1 MSYAF
6 KKIGA
11 TNILENAPD
20 NANVVC
26 EVNGEVNRVP
36 ATKIGGG
43 IKVAIIRAVSD
54 ENGSRTFSC
63 DNMTYEEAVDYLT
76 NGVPFLIFISSEET
90 YMIAIRVSYDGT
102 SIINIITAD
111 YSIKWTSAGFAIPN
125 PGGSEQEQLKEEI
138 I

>member
-26 EVNGEVNRVP
+26 EVGGEVNRVP

-43 IKVAIIRAVSD
+43 GIKVAIIKRA
-54 ENGSRTFSC
+54 GSGYSC
-63 DNMTYEEAVDYLT
+63 DNMTYEEAVEYLT
-76 NGVPFLIFISSEET
+76 NGVPFLIYIS
-90 YMIAIRVSYDGT
+90 YGT
-102 SIINIITAD
+102 RYTIVVTAE
-111 YSIKWTSAGFAIPN
+111 YSSSNDRIDFADKDDMGKTIVFHWTSTGISAG
-125 PGGSEQEQLKEEI
+125 GLS
-138 I
+138 

>member
-43 IKVAIIRAVSD
+43 GIKVAIIKQTG
-54 ENGSRTFSC
+54 NTYSC
-63 DNMTYEEAVDYLT
+63 DNMTYEEAVEYLT
-76 NGVPFLIFISSEET
+76 NGVPFLVFLFNGAE
-90 YMIAIRVSYDGT
+90 YMMARGVYYDGT
-102 SIINIITAD
+102 SKIKVYAATNLNKNRT
-111 YSIKWTSAGFAIPN
+111 YSWTSAGITD
-125 PGGSEQEQLKEEI
+125 STVS
-138 I
+138 

>member
-26 EVNGEVNRVP
+26 EVDGEVNRVP

-43 IKVAIIRAVSD
+43 GIKVAIIKQT
-54 ENGSRTFSC
+54 GSNYSC
-63 DNMTYEEAVDYLT
+63 DNMAYEEAVEYLT
-76 NGVPFLIFISSEET
+76 NGVPFLIFIFDGAEYT
-90 YMIAIRVSYDGT
+90 IARGASYDGT
-102 SIINIITAD
+102 SRIEVYAANPSNLNRA
-111 YSIKWTSAGFAIPN
+111 YSWTSAGFTAPTI
-125 PGGSEQEQLKEEI
+125 S
-138 I
+138 

>member
-43 IKVAIIRAVSD
+43 GIKFAIIKQTG
-54 ENGSRTFSC
+54 NTYSC
-63 DNMTYEEAVDYLT
+63 DNMTYEKAVEYLT
-76 NGVPFLIFISSEET
+76 NGVPFLIYIFYGTRYTIVAKAEYSSSNDR
-90 YMIAIRVSYDGT
+90 IDF
-102 SIINIITAD
+102 AD
-111 YSIKWTSAGFAIPN
+111 IDDMGKTIVFHWTSTGISAGGI
-125 PGGSEQEQLKEEI
+125 S
-138 I
+138 

>member
-43 IKVAIIRAVSD
+43 GIKVAIIKQT
-54 ENGSRTFSC
+54 GSAYSC
-63 DNMTYEEAVDYLT
+63 DNMTYEEAVEYLT
-76 NGVPFLIFISSEET
+76 NGVPFLIFIFDDT
-90 YMIAIRVSYDGT
+90 QYKIARGISYDGT
-102 SIINIITAD
+102 SKIEVYAATSSNSNRT
-111 YSIKWTSAGFAIPN
+111 YSWTSAGITAATL
-125 PGGSEQEQLKEEI
+125 S
-138 I
+138 

>member
-43 IKVAIIRAVSD
+43 GIKVAIIKQTG
-54 ENGSRTFSC
+54 NTYSC
-63 DNMTYEEAVDYLT
+63 DNMTYEEAVEYLT
-76 NGVPFLIFISSEET
+76 NGVPFLIFIFGGAGYE
-90 YMIAIRVSYDGT
+90 IARGANYNGT
-102 SIINIITAD
+102 SKIEVYVATSSNSNRT
-111 YSIKWTSAGFAIPN
+111 YSWTSAGIAEM
-125 PGGSEQEQLKEEI
+125 SEA
-138 I
+138 

>member
-43 IKVAIIRAVSD
+43 GIKVAIIKHT
-54 ENGSRTFSC
+54 GSGYSC
-63 DNMTYEEAVDYLT
+63 DNMTYEEAVEYLT
-76 NGVPFLIFISSEET
+76 NGVPFLIFIFNGAEYT
-90 YMIAIRVSYDGT
+90 IARGVSYDGPSRIKVYAVT
-102 SIINIITAD
+102 SLNDNRT
-111 YSIKWTSAGFAIPN
+111 YSWTSAGITAVEP
-125 PGGSEQEQLKEEI
+125 L
-138 I
+138 

>member
-26 EVNGEVNRVP
+26 EVAGEVNRVP

-43 IKVAIIRAVSD
+43 GIKVAIIKH
-54 ENGSRTFSC
+54 NTGNTYSC
-63 DNMTYEEAVDYLT
+63 DNMTYEEAVEYLT
-76 NGVPFLIFISSEET
+76 NGVPFLIYIFNGAEYT
-90 YMIAIRVSYDGT
+90 IARGVFYDGT
-102 SIINIITAD
+102 SKIEVYAATSSNSNRK
-111 YSIKWTSAGFAIPN
+111 YYWTSAGFTAATV
-125 PGGSEQEQLKEEI
+125 S
-138 I
+138 

>member
-11 TNILENAPD
+11 TNILETAPD

-43 IKVAIIRAVSD
+43 GIKVAIIRQT
-54 ENGSRTFSC
+54 GSAYSC
-63 DNMTYEEAVDYLT
+63 DNVTYEEAVEYLT
-76 NGVPFLIFISSEET
+76 NGVPFLIFIFNGAE
-90 YMIAIRVSYDGT
+90 YMLARGAYYDGT
-102 SIINIITAD
+102 SKIEVYAANVLNKAKK
-111 YSIKWTSAGFAIPN
+111 YEWTSAGITDVTV
-125 PGGSEQEQLKEEI
+125 S
-138 I
+138 

>member
-43 IKVAIIRAVSD
+43 GIKVAIIKQT
-54 ENGSRTFSC
+54 GSNYSC
-63 DNMTYEEAVDYLT
+63 DNMTYEEAVEYLT
-76 NGVPFLIFISSEET
+76 NGVPFLIFIFGGAGYE
-90 YMIAIRVSYDGT
+90 IARAVYYNGT
-102 SIINIITAD
+102 SKIEVFSINSSNPA
-111 YSIKWTSAGFAIPN
+111 YYWTSAGITAPTV
-125 PGGSEQEQLKEEI
+125 S
-138 I
+138 

>member
-11 TNILENAPD
+11 TNMLETAPD

-43 IKVAIIRAVSD
+43 GIKVAIIKQT
-54 ENGSRTFSC
+54 GSTYSC
-63 DNMTYEEAVDYLT
+63 DNMTYEKAVEYLT
-76 NGVPFLIFISSEET
+76 NGVPFLIFIFNGAE
-90 YMIAIRVSYDGT
+90 YMLARGVYYDGT
-102 SIINIITAD
+102 SRIEIYAANALNKAKK
-111 YSIKWTSAGFAIPN
+111 YEWTSAGITDVTE
-125 PGGSEQEQLKEEI
+125 S
-138 I
+138 

>member
-36 ATKIGGG
+36 ATKMGGGG
-43 IKVAIIRAVSD
+43 IKVAIIKQTG
-54 ENGSRTFSC
+54 NTYSC
-63 DNMTYEEAVDYLT
+63 DNMTYEEAVKYLT
-76 NGVPFLIFISSEET
+76 NGVPFLIYIFDDT
-90 YMIAIRVSYDGT
+90 QYKIARGASYDGT
-102 SIINIITAD
+102 SRIEVYAATSLNDNRT
-111 YSIKWTSAGFAIPN
+111 YYWTSAGITAATL
-125 PGGSEQEQLKEEI
+125 S
-138 I
+138 

>member
-26 EVNGEVNRVP
+26 EVAGEVNRVP

-43 IKVAIIRAVSD
+43 GIKVAIIKY
-54 ENGSRTFSC
+54 NTGSGYSC
-63 DNMTYEEAVDYLT
+63 DNMTYEEAVEYLT
-76 NGVPFLIFISSEET
+76 NGVPFLVFLFNGAE
-90 YMIAIRVSYDGT
+90 YMIAQAVSYDGT
-102 SIINIITAD
+102 SKIEVRATNKTG
-111 YSIKWTSAGFAIPN
+111 IKVVLYWTSAGIAAATI
-125 PGGSEQEQLKEEI
+125 S
-138 I
+138 

>member
-11 TNILENAPD
+11 TNMLETAPD

-43 IKVAIIRAVSD
+43 GIKVAIIKRT
-54 ENGSRTFSC
+54 GSVFSC
-63 DNMTYEEAVDYLT
+63 DNMTYEEAVEYLT
-76 NGVPFLIFISSEET
+76 NGVPFLIFIFIGVE
-90 YMIAIRVSYDGT
+90 YMITRAVSYDGT
-102 SIINIITAD
+102 SEIGFRATTFSNSNRT
-111 YSIKWTSAGFAIPN
+111 YSWTSAGIAEM
-125 PGGSEQEQLKEEI
+125 SEG
-138 I
+138 